1 MKNYETV
8 KSILE
13 KIKSYQRII
22 IFRHYRPDGDAV
34 GSTKGLQRILQL
46 SFPEK
51 EIYLQNSDF
60 CDYMAFLGKEDEPI
74 DESLYESALGI
85 VVDTGTADR
94 ASNKKFSL
102 CREIIKIDHHIDI
115 KPYGDIS
122 WVEEERS
129 SSCEMIAKFYEAF
142 RDELVLDKE
151 GATYIYTGMV
161 TDSGRFR
168 YRSVSGDTLR
178 LAGMLLDFGI
188 DTDRLYAN
196 LYLDEYNALK
206 FRAYVY
212 NNMKMTDNGVVYI
225 YVDRRMQKRFGLTSE
240 QASNVIS
247 SLDSIRG
254 SLIWLAFIDGK
265 KGDDTIRVRL
275 RSRFVTVNTLAE
287 KYSGGGH
294 DCAAGAT
301 VHSKKEMKALIAEAD
316 ERLAKYKSENEGWL

>member
-1 MKNYETV
+1 MKNYELMT
-8 KSILE
+8 SILE

-51 EIYLQNSDF
+51 EIYLQNSDY

-129 SSCEMIAKFYEAF
+129 SSCEMIAKFYETF

-206 FRAYVY
+206 FKAYVY

>member
-1 MKNYETV
+1 MKNYELM

-51 EIYLQNSDF
+51 EIYLQSSDY

-74 DESLYESALGI
+74 DDSLYESALGI

-129 SSCEMIAKFYEAF
+129 SSCEMIAKFYETF

-206 FRAYVY
+206 FKSYVY

-316 ERLAKYKSENEGWL
+316 ARLAKYKSENEGWL

>member
-1 MKNYETV
+1 MKNYETM

-34 GSTKGLQRILQL
+34 GSTKGLQRMLQL

-51 EIYLQNSDF
+51 EIYLQNSDY

-102 CREIIKIDHHIDI
+102 CKEIIKIDHHIDI

-129 SSCEMIAKFYEAF
+129 SSCEMIAKFYETF

-206 FRAYVY
+206 FKAYVY

-265 KGDDTIRVRL
+265 KGDDAIRVRL

>member
-1 MKNYETV
+1 MKNYETM

-206 FRAYVY
+206 FKAYVY

-225 YVDRRMQKRFGLTSE
+225 YVDRRMQKRFELTSE

>member
-1 MKNYETV
+1 MKNYETM

-51 EIYLQNSDF
+51 EIYLQNSDY

-74 DESLYESALGI
+74 DESLYENALGI

-102 CREIIKIDHHIDI
+102 CREIVKIDHHIDI

-265 KGDDTIRVRL
+265 KGDDAIRVRL

-316 ERLAKYKSENEGWL
+316 ARLAKYKSENEGWI